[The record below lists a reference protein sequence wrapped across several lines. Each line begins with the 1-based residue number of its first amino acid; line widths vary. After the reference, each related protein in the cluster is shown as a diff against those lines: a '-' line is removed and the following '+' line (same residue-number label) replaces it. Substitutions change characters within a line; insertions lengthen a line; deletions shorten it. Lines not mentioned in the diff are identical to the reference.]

1 MLTSA
6 LNQLFDVIEFIF
18 FLALVWCAQKMLS
31 HMIGELVSYIS
42 SPSSS
47 DNSYSI
53 AFAFH
58 QTAFKDRIDYLREA
72 LVVIERLRDY
82 RPKHKHRSGGR
93 TPNFFGF
100 ATPAFERDHLNWGMR
115 SRTDTPEPLRHAQGQ
130 TDEED
135 HLDADDEDAGGKGK
149 ARKGKAKDKKSNRMS
164 AVSTRTVTPDPE
176 AMANSRNTMDSPS
189 SPHRYPPLSPD
200 GVHRRTSDG
209 SDEMVVMQA
218 AKALKN
224 AVLHD
229 ARNIQGKEGETGGL
243 VWDVTSAHEAKVCF
257 LCAVAVSY

>member
-1 MLTSA
+1 MTS
-6 LNQLFDVIEFIF
+6 
-18 FLALVWCAQKMLS
+18 
-31 HMIGELVSYIS
+31 HT
-42 SPSSS
+42 
-47 DNSYSI
+47 SI

-100 ATPAFERDHLNWGMR
+100 TTPAFERDHMNWGMR

-149 ARKGKAKDKKSNRMS
+149 ARKGKAKDKKNRMS

-176 AMANSRNTMDSPS
+176 AMANSRGTMDSPS
-189 SPHRYPPLSPD
+189 SPHRYPPVSPD
-200 GVHRRTSDG
+200 GVQRRTSDG

-257 LCAVAVSY
+257 FR